1 MCWAGI
7 LVSGAGTRLVFAVVR
22 AVNLAPTAKFCELI
36 GLRLGVAVL
45 DEVFET
51 VSLSGAWLLMRPI
64 RPGVPRRVLCP
75 RCPVI
80 AGGFGVSFP
89 ARGVIDIS
97 MVQSLRDE
105 PPAGAMPAVM
115 LERCVGAVC
124 VEGVRKRCV
133 SSEVAGRA

>member
-1 MCWAGI
+1 M
-7 LVSGAGTRLVFAVVR
+7 
-22 AVNLAPTAKFCELI
+22 FCEVI
-36 GLRLGVAVL
+36 GLRLGAAVL

-51 VSLSGAWLLMRPI
+51 ESLASAWLLMRPI

-80 AGGFGVSFP
+80 AGGFGASFP
-89 ARGVIDIS
+89 ARGSIDIS

-115 LERCVGAVC
+115 LELCGAL
-124 VEGVRKRCV
+124 
-133 SSEVAGRA
+133 APFALGR